1 MQLRQIKARLA
12 NRAPL
17 DLATLDEHSL
27 MGCIDHSLL
36 RPELTRT
43 EVEAGIDV
51 AIEWETATI
60 CCRPADLPL
69 VVSKL
74 RRTPV
79 GPTTVIG
86 FPHGAHMSNIK
97 EREALVA
104 VDQGAVELDVVINI
118 GAMRGGD
125 LGYVRDELS
134 SLIYAVAPTPVKVI
148 LETAYLTAEQVEA
161 ACRVAVEARA
171 SFVKNGTGYSP
182 RGAEAGEI
190 ALMRRVVG
198 DRVGVKAAGGIRT
211 LDAMLGM
218 LAAGACRVGATATP
232 AIAADWRARGPEAIA
247 AMMASIPAT
256 AKVTAGPAQ
265 SEDE

>member
-1 MQLRQIKARLA
+1 MTQTIKARLA

-17 DLATLDEHSL
+17 DLAALDEHAL
-27 MGCIDHSLL
+27 LGCIDHSLL
-36 RPELTRT
+36 RPELMRAD
-43 EVEAGIDV
+43 VEAGCDV
-51 AIEWETATI
+51 AIEWETATV

-69 VVSKL
+69 VVSRL

-86 FPHGAHMSNIK
+86 FPHGAHMPNIK

-104 VDQGAVELDVVINI
+104 VEQGAVELDVVINI
-118 GAMRGGD
+118 GALRAGD

-134 SLIYAVAPTPVKVI
+134 GLIYAVAPTPVKVI
-148 LETAYLTAEQVEA
+148 LETAYLTPEQVEA
-161 ACRVAVEARA
+161 GCRVAVEARA

-211 LDAMLGM
+211 LDAMLAM
-218 LAAGACRVGATATP
+218 VAAGACRVGATATA
-232 AIAADWRARGPEAIA
+232 AIAAEWKARGPEAVQA
-247 AMMASIPAT
+247 VLAGKAQ
-256 AKVTAGPAQ
+256 VTAPLDGAY
-265 SEDE
+265 